1 MTNAASLL
9 ALAVVF
15 SVLNLV
21 LLGALSAVW
30 LYNYR
35 TFRNRQVLALCC
47 FAVLLA
53 GENVAAVAFH
63 LSMGMLYADATGA
76 ILVATG
82 LRGLQLV
89 ALCFLAWA
97 TLR

>member
-1 MTNAASLL
+1 MTSSSSLL
-9 ALAVVF
+9 AIAVAF
-15 SVLNLV
+15 SGSNLV

-30 LYNYR
+30 LRNYR
-35 TFRNRQVLALCC
+35 TFRNRQVLAMCC
-47 FAVLLA
+47 FAALLA

-63 LSMGMLYADATGA
+63 LSMGMLYADAQGA

-82 LRGLQLV
+82 LRGLQFV

>member
-1 MTNAASLL
+1 MTSPSSLL
-9 ALAVVF
+9 ALVVAF
-15 SVLNLV
+15 SVLNLA
-21 LLGALSAVW
+21 LLSALSAVW
-30 LYNYR
+30 LRNYR

-76 ILVATG
+76 VLAATG
-82 LRGLQLV
+82 LRGLQFV
-89 ALCFLAWA
+89 ALCFLTWA

>member
-1 MTNAASLL
+1 MTPTSSLL
-9 ALAVVF
+9 AVAVGF

-21 LLGALSAVW
+21 LLTALSAVW
-30 LYNYR
+30 LRNYR
-35 TFRNRQVLALCC
+35 TFRNRGVLALCC

-63 LSMGMLYADATGA
+63 LGMGMLYADATGA
-76 ILVATG
+76 VIVATG
-82 LRGLQLV
+82 LRGLQFV
-89 ALCFLAWA
+89 ALCFLTWA